1 MQVFAPF
8 LPDTD
13 ILIFAILF
21 DICRYENQRWV
32 RARQLHNFRGSWI
45 LLGEFVDWTRII
57 SLLFAIALLISCG
70 LTFGIQYT
78 VGLLIIVVLTGYI
91 YTLVSTLIMGGDN
104 IIMWLVGTIAIWP
117 IGIWLATKLNWF

>member
-1 MQVFAPF
+1 MQVLAHF

-13 ILIFAILF
+13 ILILAILF

-32 RARQLHNFRGSWI
+32 RARHLHNFRGSWI

-57 SLLFAIALLISCG
+57 SLLFAMAFLISCG
-70 LTFGIQYT
+70 LTFGIQYA
-78 VGLLIIVVLTGYI
+78 VGLLIIVALAGYI
-91 YTLVSTLIMGGDN
+91 YALVSTLIMGGDN
-104 IIMWLVGTIAIWP
+104 SIMWLVGTIAIWP